1 MKVIKG
7 KAAMRGT
14 PKYVGDVY
22 EALEYLGVLVFRT
35 TSFCSEPRAV
45 IARRPER
52 ARWQFPKASGDYPTL
67 WPLPCYAVSPAL
79 SLRGVPPGTTWQSPG
94 EFDDALALGPLALRG
109 LEDCFVASGTR
120 SSQ

>member
-35 TSFCSEPRAV
+35 TCSCAEP
-45 IARRPER
+45 
-52 ARWQFPKASGDYPTL
+52 
-67 WPLPCYAVSPAL
+67 
-79 SLRGVPPGTTWQSPG
+79 
-94 EFDDALALGPLALRG
+94 
-109 LEDCFVASGTR
+109 
-120 SSQ
+120 